1 MSIKVVVTGD
11 RRRADRLE
19 GLARRLG
26 DQRPQLRSLV
36 GQLAAAEAA
45 RFAGMGVNW
54 QPPAKSTLARD
65 RRGGR
70 NPKLLVN
77 SGRLMTSLTTIGDPD
92 MVLQARAHSLRFGTS
107 VFYARF
113 HQRGQGVPRRR
124 VVGVTRTQ
132 RQSLVNQ
139 LQALLIGDA

>member
-54 QPPAKSTLARD
+54 QPPAKSTLA
-65 RRGGR
+65 GR